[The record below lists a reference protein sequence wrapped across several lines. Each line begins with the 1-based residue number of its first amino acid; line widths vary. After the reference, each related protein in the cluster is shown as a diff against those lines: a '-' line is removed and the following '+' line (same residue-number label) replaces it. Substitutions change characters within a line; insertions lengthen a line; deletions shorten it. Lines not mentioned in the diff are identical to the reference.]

1 MFKEFI
7 QNFVIYHGCGA
18 WYYDGTNKILNKNRR
33 CILPNYK
40 PFWEKPN
47 DVRNKVETRTQLK
60 LKSIVTN
67 DYIRRYFKSINAFD
81 KNKGCFSTDDE
92 STDDESIKANSYK
105 PNTEQFNTGEKLVIE
120 ENTVPD
126 DTVQSETI
134 SNTQNP
140 DNKNNTKN

>member
-33 CILPNYK
+33 CILPTYK
-40 PFWEKPN
+40 PFWKKPN
-47 DVRNKVETRTQLK
+47 NVRNKVETRAQLK

-81 KNKGCFSTDDE
+81 K
-92 STDDESIKANSYK
+92 IKDILVQMMNLQTTNQSKLILTNQTLNNLILEKNSSLK
-105 PNTEQFNTGEKLVIE
+105 KILF
-120 ENTVPD
+120 
-126 DTVQSETI
+126 
-134 SNTQNP
+134 
-140 DNKNNTKN
+140 